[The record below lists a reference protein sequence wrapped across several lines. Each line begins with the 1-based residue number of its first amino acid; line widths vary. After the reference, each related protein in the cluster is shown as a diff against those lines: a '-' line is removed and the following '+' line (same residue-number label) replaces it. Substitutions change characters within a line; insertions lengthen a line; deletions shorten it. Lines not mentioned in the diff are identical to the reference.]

1 MAGGASHLP
10 LPQSSACR
18 VGTQGYNRGLTSNP
32 TPLQMSSSDCV
43 PRDSRSCLPIQ
54 APSPAS
60 LASDPV
66 VVWVLAQGW
75 HGTAPT
81 APVVVGFPAW
91 ALEMAALVRTWEEG
105 SKTPPG
111 EKGIQ
116 ASGSGLGFGVGVMA
130 WAVGM
135 GVLTVVWGW
144 GQIGDP
150 SLQGQV

>member
-1 MAGGASHLP
+1 M
-10 LPQSSACR
+10 
-18 VGTQGYNRGLTSNP
+18 
-32 TPLQMSSSDCV
+32 
-43 PRDSRSCLPIQ
+43 
-54 APSPAS
+54 
-60 LASDPV
+60 
-66 VVWVLAQGW
+66 VWVLAQGW

-91 ALEMAALVRTWEEG
+91 ALEMPALVRTWEEG
-105 SKTPPG
+105 SKTPPV
-111 EKGIQ
+111 EKRIQ
-116 ASGSGLGFGVGVMA
+116 ASGSGLGFGVGVVA